1 MGLPEDVAQPRI
13 ARYENGIHVPEAQ
26 AAQALADA
34 LGVPLA
40 YLVTPD
46 ERLAQ
51 AILFFAQLPPA
62 EQDSMLGL
70 LQAAVM
76 DQRGKPPR

>member
-1 MGLPEDVAQPRI
+1 MNPPADVAQK
-13 ARYENGIHVPEAQ
+13 
-26 AAQALADA
+26 LADA

-40 YLVTPD
+40 YLMTTD
-46 ERLAQ
+46 DRLAQ
-51 AILFFAQLPPA
+51 AILMFAKLPPA